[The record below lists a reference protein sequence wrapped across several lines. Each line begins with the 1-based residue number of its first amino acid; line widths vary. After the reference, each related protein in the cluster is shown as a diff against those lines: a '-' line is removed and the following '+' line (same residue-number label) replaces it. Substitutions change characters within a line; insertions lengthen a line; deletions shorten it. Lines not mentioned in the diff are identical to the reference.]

1 MKSIGLFISFILLT
15 TSFPK
20 GAQGQSIRKSIRE
33 GNEAFRKGDYPLAA
47 RRYAQP
53 LKKDPDNTIAR
64 FNLGT
69 AYYRM
74 SNYDSLRHHLHQ
86 MLKNNPESH
95 LAAKAWHNLGNSYLA
110 ERKPKEA
117 IEAYKNALRLN
128 PEDEDTRYNLAYALR
143 MIPPPSPNSKE
154 NDKKNNN
161 NNSEQNKQ
169 NSRSQNDPS
178 QRNENNPQKAQRPQP
193 QMNREEADK
202 LLQALLNK
210 EQQKELNND
219 KNTREVIVSA
229 SGKDW

>member
-1 MKSIGLFISFILLT
+1 MNQKNLLIIFILILWLT
-15 TSFPK
+15 CFR
-20 GAQGQSIRKSIRE
+20 AHGQSASKAIRE
-33 GNEAFRKGDYPLAA
+33 GNEAFRKGDYPTAA

-53 LKKDPDNTIAR
+53 LKKDPDNPVAR
-64 FNLGT
+64 FNLGA

-74 SNYDSLRHHLHQ
+74 NNYDSLRHHLHQ
-86 MLKNNPESH
+86 MLKNNPEGQ

-110 ERKPKEA
+110 ERKPQEA

-154 NDKKNNN
+154 TDKKKNAHP
-161 NNSEQNKQ
+161 SQQEKQ
-169 NSRSQNDPS
+169 NSRPQNEPAQKD
-178 QRNENNPQKAQRPQP
+178 ENNSKNAQRPQP
-193 QMNREEADK
+193 QMSREEADK

-210 EQQKELNND
+210 EQQKDLDN
-219 KNTREVIVSA
+219 KNAKEVIVSA